1 VPSATWSSVGV
12 YVAPADLRSLRPPRA
27 GPRAGGDLTWIAAAA
42 VSAAALLAAIV
53 LGSGTEFLATA
64 AVIPFVVL
72 FAIRPAWGVYA
83 IIIVRPSMDLWAD
96 RSLANAGS
104 HSVNP
109 ASALAVVFIAVGGAY
124 LLENR
129 RLVRQAPS
137 TVPYIGL
144 ACMAALSIAVA
155 PSPAGATTET
165 LRLISVAVL
174 YMAAW
179 TVVRDREGLKRMVIA
194 LLASL
199 IVPTA
204 LALWQFAHGGS
215 TVIGEVGR
223 SAGTFLQPDPFG
235 IFMGFMA
242 AFLIPLALCSR
253 LRLRWAVLLATPFV
267 LGALVASYTRTG
279 WVGFLFGLFVL
290 AVIRY
295 RWMLVL
301 GPILLILIAAA
312 VPSTVHRFSD
322 LTSGRTHYGPGNSL
336 RARLDLWRQ
345 NLPRVEH
352 DPVLGNGFKAIVEDT
367 AGTRAVG
374 VNVQQ
379 GAHSHSDFV
388 RAIVEL
394 GVPGFVFFCWLLFG
408 MWAACRRSYRRA
420 RDAGD
425 QVLAALSL
433 GSLVAASAYIL
444 MSFDSNLMTQVAVSG
459 TFWAVAAVGHA
470 AGRVELSWPD
480 EQ

>member
-1 VPSATWSSVGV
+1 
-12 YVAPADLRSLRPPRA
+12 
-27 GPRAGGDLTWIAAAA
+27 
-42 VSAAALLAAIV
+42 
-53 LGSGTEFLATA
+53 LATA
-64 AVIPFVVL
+64 GAIPFVIL

-83 IIIVRPSMDLWAD
+83 IIIMRPSMDLWAD
-96 RSLANAGS
+96 RSLANVGS
-104 HSVNP
+104 VSINP
-109 ASALAVVFIAVGGAY
+109 ASALALLFIAVGGAY

-129 RLVRQAPS
+129 HLVREAPS

-144 ACMAALSIAVA
+144 AVMAALSVAVA
-155 PSPAGATTET
+155 PSKGGAITET
-165 LRLISVAVL
+165 LRLLSVAVL
-174 YMAAW
+174 YMSAW
-179 TVVRDREGLKRMVIA
+179 TVVRDREGLKRMVVA

-199 IVPTA
+199 VVPTA

-242 AFLIPLALCSR
+242 AFIVPLMLCTR
-253 LRLRWAVLLATPFV
+253 LRSRWLLVLVAPAVA
-267 LGALVASYTRTG
+267 GALIASYTRTG
-279 WVGFLFGLFVL
+279 WVGFVFALFVL
-290 AVIRY
+290 ALIRY
-295 RWMLVL
+295 RSLLVIGPLLLVL
-301 GPILLILIAAA
+301 MAAA

-352 DPVLGNGFKAIVEDT
+352 NPVLGNGFKAIVEDT
-367 AGTRAVG
+367 AGTRQVG
-374 VNVQQ
+374 VNVQE

-408 MWAACRRSYRRA
+408 MWAACRRAYRRA
-420 RDAGD
+420 RQAGD
-425 QVLAALSL
+425 DVLAALAL
-433 GSLVAASAYIL
+433 GSLIAASAYVL

-459 TFWAVAAVGHA
+459 TFWTVAAVGHA
-470 AGRVELSWPD
+470 AGRVELARPHD
-480 EQ
+480 A

>member
-1 VPSATWSSVGV
+1 VGV
-12 YVAPADLRSLRPPRA
+12 YVAAPDLRSLRPPSSA
-27 GPRAGGDLTWIAAAA
+27 PRSGGDLTWIAAGA
-42 VSAAALLAAIV
+42 VSAGALIAAIA

-64 AVIPFVVL
+64 GIIPFAVL
-72 FAIRPAWGVYA
+72 FAIRPVWGVYA
-83 IIIVRPSMDLWAD
+83 VIIARPSMDLWAD
-96 RSLANAGS
+96 RSLTNAGS
-104 HSVNP
+104 ISVNP

-129 RLVRQAPS
+129 HLVRQAPS
-137 TVPYIGL
+137 TLPYLGL
-144 ACMAALSIAVA
+144 AGMAVLSVAVA
-155 PSPAGATTET
+155 PSKGGAVTET
-165 LRLISVAVL
+165 LRLVSVAVL

-179 TVVRDREGLKRMVIA
+179 TVIRDREGLKRMAIA

-199 IVPTA
+199 IVPTG
-204 LALWQFAHGGS
+204 LAIWQFAHGGS
-215 TVIGEVGR
+215 TVISEIGR
-223 SAGTFLQPDPFG
+223 SSGTFLQPDPFG
-235 IFMGFMA
+235 IFTGFMA
-242 AFLIPLALCSR
+242 AFLVPLALCSR
-253 LRLRWAVLLATPFV
+253 LRLRWAVLVATPFV
-267 LGALVASYTRTG
+267 VVALIASYTRTG
-279 WVGFLFGLFVL
+279 WVGFVFGLFVL
-290 AVIRY
+290 AVVRY
-295 RWMLVL
+295 RWMLIL

-322 LTSGRTHYGPGNSL
+322 LTSGRTQYGPGNSL

-367 AGTRAVG
+367 TSTRAVG
-374 VNVQQ
+374 LNVQQ

-394 GVPGFVFFCWLLFG
+394 GVPGFLFFCWLLFG
-408 MWAACRRSYRRA
+408 MWAACRRAYRRA

-425 QVLAALSL
+425 PVLAALAL

-459 TFWAVAAVGHA
+459 TFWTLAAVGHA
-470 AGRVELSWPD
+470 AGRVELAWPD
-480 EQ
+480 DR

>member
-1 VPSATWSSVGV
+1 VGV
-12 YVAPADLRSLRPPRA
+12 YIAPGDLRLLRPRVT
-27 GPRAGGDLTWIAAAA
+27 GPRPGGDLTWIAAAA
-42 VSAAALLAAIV
+42 VSAGALLAAIV

-64 AVIPFVVL
+64 AVIPFVIL

-83 IIIVRPSMDLWAD
+83 VIIVRPSMDLWAD
-96 RSLANAGS
+96 RSLASTGS
-104 HSVNP
+104 VSVNP
-109 ASALAVVFIAVGGAY
+109 ASALALLFIAVGGAY
-124 LLENR
+124 LIENR
-129 RLVRQAPS
+129 HLVRQAPS
-137 TVPYIGL
+137 TVPYLGL
-144 ACMAALSIAVA
+144 ACMATLSIAVA
-155 PSPAGATTET
+155 PSKGGAITET

-179 TVVRDREGLKRMVIA
+179 TVIRDREGLKRMAIA

-242 AFLIPLALCSR
+242 AFLVPLALCSR
-253 LRLRWAVLLATPFV
+253 LRLRWAVLLAAPFV
-267 LGALVASYTRTG
+267 LGALIASYTRTG
-279 WVGFLFGLFVL
+279 WVGFLFGMFVL
-290 AVIRY
+290 AVVRY

-301 GPILLILIAAA
+301 GPILLIVMAAA
-312 VPSTVHRFSD
+312 VPSTVHRFGD

-367 AGTRAVG
+367 TATRGVG

-420 RDAGD
+420 REAGD
-425 QVLAALSL
+425 QVLAALAL

-459 TFWAVAAVGHA
+459 TFWTVAAVGHA
-470 AGRVELSWPD
+470 AGRVELAWPD
-480 EQ
+480 DR

>member
-1 VPSATWSSVGV
+1 MAV
-12 YVAPADLRSLRPPRA
+12 YVAPADLRSLRPGA
-27 GPRAGGDLTWIAAAA
+27 TGARAGGDLTWAAAAA
-42 VSAAALLAAIV
+42 VSTGALIASIA
-53 LGSGTEFLATA
+53 LGSGTEFLAA
-64 AVIPFVVL
+64 AGAIPFVML
-72 FAIRPAWGVYA
+72 FALRPAWGIYA
-83 IIIVRPSMDLWAD
+83 IIIARPSMDLWAD
-96 RSLANAGS
+96 RSLATAGGV
-104 HSVNP
+104 SVNP
-109 ASALAVVFIAVGGAY
+109 ASTLALLFIAVGGAY

-129 RLVRQAPS
+129 RLVWQAPS
-137 TVPYIGL
+137 AAPYLGL
-144 ACMAALSIAVA
+144 ACMAVLSIAVA
-155 PSPAGATTET
+155 PAKGGAATET
-165 LRLISVAVL
+165 LRLLSVAVL
-174 YMAAW
+174 YMTAW

-199 IVPTA
+199 IVPTV

-215 TVIGEVGR
+215 TVISEVGR

-242 AFLIPLALCSR
+242 AFLIPLGLCAR
-253 LRLRWAVLLATPFV
+253 LRLRWLVLIATPFV

-279 WVGFLFGLFVL
+279 WVGFMFGLFVL
-290 AVIRY
+290 AVVRY

-301 GPILLILIAAA
+301 GPIVLILVAAA

-322 LTSGRTHYGPGNSL
+322 LTAGRTQYGPGNSL

-367 AGTRAVG
+367 QATHTAGVH
-374 VNVQQ
+374 VQQ

-388 RAIVEL
+388 RAVVEL

-408 MWAACRRSYRRA
+408 MWGACRRSYRRA
-420 RDAGD
+420 RDGGD
-425 QVLAALSL
+425 QVLAALAL
-433 GSLVAASAYIL
+433 GSLVAASAFIL

-459 TFWAVAAVGHA
+459 TFWTVAAVGHA
-470 AGRVELSWPD
+470 AGRVELARPED
-480 EQ
+480 R

>member
-1 VPSATWSSVGV
+1 MGV
-12 YVAPADLRSLRPPRA
+12 YVAPADLRSLRPRRA
-27 GPRAGGDLTWIAAAA
+27 GPRSGGDLTWGAAGL
-42 VSAAALLAAIV
+42 VGGGALLISLV

-64 AVIPFVVL
+64 AVIPFVAL

-83 IIIVRPSMDLWAD
+83 IIVARPSMDLWAD
-96 RSLANAGS
+96 RSLAHAGS
-104 HSVNP
+104 LSINP
-109 ASALAVVFIAVGGAY
+109 ASALALLFIAVGGAY

-129 RLVRQAPS
+129 QLVREAPS
-137 TVPYIGL
+137 TIPYLGL
-144 ACMAALSIAVA
+144 AAMATLSIAVA
-155 PSPAGATTET
+155 PSKGGAATET
-165 LRLISVAVL
+165 LRLLSVAVL

-179 TVVRDREGLKRMVIA
+179 TVVRDREGLKRMAIA

-199 IVPTA
+199 VFPTL

-242 AFLIPLALCSR
+242 AFMVPLALCKR
-253 LRLRWAVLLATPFV
+253 LRLRWAVLVAMPFV
-267 LGALVASYTRTG
+267 LGALIASYTRTG
-279 WVGFLFGLFVL
+279 WVGFMFGLFVL
-290 AVIRY
+290 AVVRY

-301 GPILLILIAAA
+301 GPILLILMAAA

-367 AGTRAVG
+367 TGTRAVG
-374 VNVQQ
+374 VNVQT

-408 MWAACRRSYRRA
+408 MWAACRRAYRRA

-425 QVLAALSL
+425 EVLAALAL

-459 TFWAVAAVGHA
+459 TFWTVAAVGHA
-470 AGRVELSWPD
+470 AGRVELARPD
-480 EQ
+480 DR

>member
-1 VPSATWSSVGV
+1 MGV
-12 YVAPADLRSLRPPRA
+12 YVAPTDLRSLRPASA
-27 GPRAGGDLTWIAAAA
+27 GPRSGGDLTWIAAGA
-42 VSAAALLAAIV
+42 VSAGALLAAVV

-64 AVIPFVVL
+64 AVIPFVAL

-83 IIIVRPSMDLWAD
+83 IIIARPSMDLWAD
-96 RSLANAGS
+96 RSLASAGS
-104 HSVNP
+104 VSVNP
-109 ASALAVVFIAVGGAY
+109 ASALALMFIAVGGAY

-129 RLVRQAPS
+129 HLVRQAPS
-137 TVPYIGL
+137 TVPYLGL
-144 ACMAALSIAVA
+144 AAMAVLSIAVA
-155 PSPAGATTET
+155 PSKGGAVTET
-165 LRLISVAVL
+165 LRLVSVAVL

-179 TVVRDREGLKRMVIA
+179 ALIRDRQGLKRMVIA

-199 IVPTA
+199 IVPTG

-242 AFLIPLALCSR
+242 AFIVPLALCKQ
-253 LRLRWAVLLATPFV
+253 LRLRWAVLLGTPFV
-267 LGALVASYTRTG
+267 LGALIASYTRTG
-279 WVGFLFGLFVL
+279 WVGFVFGLFVL
-290 AVIRY
+290 AVVRY

-301 GPILLILIAAA
+301 GPILLILMAAA

-367 AGTRAVG
+367 TGTKAVG
-374 VNVQQ
+374 LNVQA

-408 MWAACRRSYRRA
+408 MWRACRRSYRRA

-425 QVLAALSL
+425 QVLASLALA
-433 GSLVAASAYIL
+433 SLVAASAYIL

-459 TFWAVAAVGHA
+459 TFWTVAAVGHA
-470 AGRVELSWPD
+470 AGRVELAWPD
-480 EQ
+480 DR